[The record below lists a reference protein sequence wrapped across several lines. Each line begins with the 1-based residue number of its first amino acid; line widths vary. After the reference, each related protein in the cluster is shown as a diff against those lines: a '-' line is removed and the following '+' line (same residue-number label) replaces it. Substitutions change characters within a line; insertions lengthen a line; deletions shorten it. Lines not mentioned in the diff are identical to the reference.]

1 MRRNICTFIPVYI
14 KLRLRFHDI
23 QFFSNH
29 NENAIKRNYAI
40 KVCNITIAFNYYF
53 SISREGITISIFP
66 IKYHIQFF
74 HDVSGN
80 PQESPVPSSWSPFSL
95 LT

>member
-53 SISREGITISIFP
+53 SMSRIARRNNDFDIS
-66 IKYHIQFF
+66 
-74 HDVSGN
+74 N
-80 PQESPVPSSWSPFSL
+80 
-95 LT
+95 